1 MSDSLNLE
9 DSALLVK
16 MKRELDETKQRLSQI
31 EEKFEEDEEESLSDQ
46 LYSLIDQNAKIV
58 NVNVL
63 DEAIE
68 FDLSDNRM
76 VQIPIR
82 WSWKLE
88 QADESNRRN
97 YLISEDES
105 RVIWPEINEEIS
117 VTGILTGDPAPRP
130 DEE

>member
-16 MKRELDETKQRLSQI
+16 MKRELDETKQRLNQI

-68 FDLSDNRM
+68 FDLSDDRM
-76 VQIPIR
+76 ISIPIW
-82 WSWKLE
+82 WSWQLE
-88 QADESNRRN
+88 EADEPSRQN
-97 YLISEDES
+97 YIISEDES